1 MTKHV
6 VQPLARVLA
15 ASSCDLGDE
24 REVMRALRAAGIPEG
39 SIIVLMDDAIEQARV
54 VRATTGVPA

>member
-1 MTKHV
+1 MNAQIVK
-6 VQPLARVLA
+6 PLARVLA

-24 REVMRALRAAGIPEG
+24 REVMRALRDAGIPEG

-54 VRATTGVPA
+54 VRAAEGALT

>member
-1 MTKHV
+1 MTAHAI
-6 VQPLARVLA
+6 QSLARVLA

-24 REVMRALRAAGIPEG
+24 RDVMRTLRDAGTPEG

-54 VRATTGVPA
+54 VRAAESALT